1 MNIIYNIIL
10 YVGIGLRH
18 ISNAIK
24 WVGEWLED
32 FAARKL
38 NG

>member
-1 MNIIYNIIL
+1 MTIIYNIMI
-10 YVGIGLRH
+10 YFGIGLRH
-18 ISNAIK
+18 IGNALK

-32 FAARKL
+32 FATRKL